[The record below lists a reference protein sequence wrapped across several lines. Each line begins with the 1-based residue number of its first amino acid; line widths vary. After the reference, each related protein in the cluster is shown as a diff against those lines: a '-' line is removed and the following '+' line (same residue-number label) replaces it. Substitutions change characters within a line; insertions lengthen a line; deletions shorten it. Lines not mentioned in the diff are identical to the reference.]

1 MFKKKIFQ
9 NFNEFNLKLLKDKQI
24 VFTNGC
30 FDIIHPGHLS
40 YLYQSSLEGDIL
52 IVGLNS
58 DSSVKINKGDNRPI
72 NNTIQRASVLS
83 YLSFIDYIIIFED
96 KTPINLIKALNPHI
110 LIKGSDYLLDEIVG
124 AKHVISNGGDVK
136 TIDLIEGYSSSKI
149 IDKINE

>member
-72 NNTIQRASVLS
+72 NNTFQRASVLS
-83 YLSFIDYIIIFED
+83 YLSFID
-96 KTPINLIKALNPHI
+96 
-110 LIKGSDYLLDEIVG
+110 
-124 AKHVISNGGDVK
+124 
-136 TIDLIEGYSSSKI
+136 
-149 IDKINE
+149 